1 MKLGI
6 LSKLI
11 ILGVLLTLV
20 PTLLI
25 WGVNIYE
32 ADKSLTFA
40 AKETRIL
47 AYKGL
52 EHTVE
57 GIVAMLQSQQELLE
71 QVVEADLNVA
81 IELVKRSGG
90 FSLGE
95 GQWQWSAVN
104 QFTQEAVNV
113 NLPQMYIGE
122 TSIPKITDFNTPSEL
137 VDDVGRLVGGT
148 CTIFQR
154 INDAGD
160 MLRVATN
167 VKKLD
172 GNRATGTFIP
182 AINPDGKPNPV
193 IGAVMGGKRFVGRA
207 FVVNAWYVTAYEP
220 IYQGNK
226 IIGVLYYGVREDSAS
241 SLRRQ
246 IKDLVVAE
254 SGSVFVIDSKG
265 KLIISKDGSGEGE
278 SVLENK
284 DAAGELYIQKI
295 IETAKGLVIGQTA
308 DVRYPLPKG
317 RGGEPAMQLAMI
329 SSFKTWDW
337 IIVAQAPE
345 NELFTLVSS
354 LATINSNNQR
364 SSIYILVGCLL
375 LIAGIWYFTAGRFVR
390 PIKQATSL
398 AQALAAGD
406 LEAKIAIAAKD
417 EIGQLVTALNTMA
430 ANLRQTISEVEEK
443 SREAEKEADACRLA
457 SKEAEEAL
465 QKAEYAK
472 REGMIQASERIQS
485 VSESLSAASLQF
497 ADRVDQANKG
507 SMVQSQR
514 AEETATAME
523 EMNNAVTEVASNA
536 SSAANS
542 SDEARSKA
550 QHGASVVS
558 QVVNAI
564 TQVRNKAQELKTNMN
579 DLDHQT
585 EAIGQV
591 MNVITDIADQT
602 NLLALNAAIEAAR
615 AGEAGRGF
623 AVVADEVRKLAE
635 KTMAATKEVG
645 NTISGIQNGT
655 RANVQNVEQ
664 AVELV
669 EQATKL
675 ANQSGESL
683 REIVSLVESVSD
695 QVRSIATA
703 SEEQSATSEEINR
716 SFDEIHRIS
725 KDTASIMSEAAEAVD
740 RLSELTEALGRLV
753 TEMRQA

>member
-6 LSKLI
+6 LSKRML
-11 ILGVLLTLV
+11 LGVLLTLI

-32 ADKSLTFA
+32 ADRSLTFA
-40 AKETRIL
+40 AEETRAL
-47 AYKGL
+47 AYDGL
-52 EHTVE
+52 GNTVE
-57 GIVAMLQSQQELLE
+57 GIVGMLQSQQEVLE

-81 IELVKRSGG
+81 FELAKEYGG
-90 FSLGE
+90 LRLDE
-95 GQWQWSAVN
+95 GQWRWNAVN
-104 QFTQEAVNV
+104 QFTKESVSV
-113 NLPQMYIGE
+113 SLPQMYLGE
-122 TSIPKITDFNTPSEL
+122 RPIRQLSSFSSKSDL
-137 VDDVGRLVGGT
+137 VDDIGRIVGGT

-154 INDAGD
+154 INEAGD

-172 GNRATGTFIP
+172 GDRATGTYIP
-182 AINPDGKPNPV
+182 AVNPDGKPNPV
-193 IGAVMGGKRFVGRA
+193 IAAVMSGKRFVGRA

-220 IYQGNK
+220 FYQGDK
-226 IIGVLYYGVREDSAS
+226 IIGVLYYGVREDSAT

-246 IKDLVVAE
+246 IEQLVVAE
-254 SGSVFVIDSKG
+254 SGGVFVMDSKG
-265 KLIISKDGSGEGE
+265 KLIISMDGTDEGD
-278 SVLENK
+278 SILDRQ
-284 DAAGELYIQKI
+284 DAAGQPYIQKI
-295 IETAKGLVIGQTA
+295 VEAATALGEGQTA
-308 DVRYPLPKG
+308 DVRYPLSSRSGQP
-317 RGGEPAMQLAMI
+317 EMQLAMV
-329 SSFKTWDW
+329 SYFKKWDW

-345 NELFTLVSS
+345 SELFTLVTR
-354 LATINSNNQR
+354 LATMNSDNQR
-364 SSIYILVGCLL
+364 KAIYILLGSLL
-375 LIAGIWYFTAGRFVR
+375 FIALVWYYTAGRFVR

-406 LEAKIAIAAKD
+406 LDAKISVAAKD
-417 EIGQLVTALNTMA
+417 EIRDLANALSTMA
-430 ANLRQTISEVEEK
+430 GNLRNTIHEVEEK
-443 SREAEKEADACRLA
+443 SREAEKEAEACRLA
-457 SKEAEEAL
+457 SEEAEEAL
-465 QKAEYAK
+465 QKAEQAK

-485 VSESLSAASLQF
+485 VSESLSAASRQF
-497 ADRVDQANKG
+497 ADRVDQANEG
-507 SMVQSQR
+507 VMVQSQR

-523 EMNNAVTEVASNA
+523 EMNNAVIEVARNA
-536 SSAANS
+536 SSAASS
-542 SDEARSKA
+542 SDEAKDRA
-550 QHGASVVS
+550 QQGADVVS
-558 QVVNAI
+558 QVVQAI
-564 TQVRNKAQELKTNMN
+564 TQVHNKAQELKTNMD
-579 DLDHQT
+579 DLDQQT

-645 NTISGIQNGT
+645 NTIAGIQNGT

-669 EQATKL
+669 DKATKL

-683 REIVSLVESVSD
+683 REIVSLVENVSD

-716 SFDEIHRIS
+716 SFDEINRIS
-725 KDTASIMSEAAEAVD
+725 KDTASIMSEAAEAVN
-740 RLSELTEALGRLV
+740 RLSDLTESLGRLV